1 MNIAIGVWTLVL
13 GGVLIPGTDSF
24 VAGPG
29 MATRQDATMES
40 GIPGGGL
47 ISPGSE
53 ARSAGQGPGGIG
65 RGRSAPVPRSGSA
78 GTGQATS
85 SNLGAAFPLAPYRE
99 STQENRRSAFQDS
112 LIPFAPTDPSAASSA
127 YPWGPPTA
135 GSPPEEQFSLQPP
148 LTGGPSTASSGSQ
161 VSGSAG
167 YGRPSATRPAYRG
180 YSPYSSYASQ
190 MARIPASG
198 LARGPAYSSAA
209 SASKPYEDYRRPPS
223 VSPYMEL
230 GRADSWFGDID
241 NYNQY
246 VKPELEQLHT
256 NRQIGTQIRGL
267 QGGVQTLGRQTQ
279 SLRGIVI
286 PQYYMN
292 YGSYYPRLGR

>member
-29 MATRQDATMES
+29 MATRQEATMES
-40 GIPGGGL
+40 GVPGGGL
-47 ISPGSE
+47 ISPRLE
-53 ARSAGQGPGGIG
+53 APPAGQGPGGIG
-65 RGRSAPVPRSGSA
+65 RWRSAPVP
-78 GTGQATS
+78 
-85 SNLGAAFPLAPYRE
+85 YRE
-99 STQENRRSAFQDS
+99 TTQDYRRSAFQDS

-148 LTGGPSTASSGSQ
+148 LTGGPPTGPSGSQ
-161 VSGSAG
+161 VSGSPG

-198 LARGPAYSSAA
+198 LARGAAYPSAA
-209 SASKPYEDYRRPPS
+209 SGSKPYDDYRRPPS
-223 VSPYMEL
+223 VSPYMQL
-230 GRADSWFGDID
+230 GRTDSWYGDID

-246 VKPELEQLHT
+246 VKPGLEQL
-256 NRQIGTQIRGL
+256 NANQQVRSQIRGL
-267 QGGVQTLGRQTQ
+267 QNSVRTLGRQTQ

-292 YGSYYPRLGR
+292 YGGYYPGFGR